1 MPDISP
7 TGLLGAVIGTVV
19 AAVAYRP
26 LAMLVEQGLAALARS
41 DRSAEFE
48 PFERGLLLRVVFAL
62 DLFLFA
68 GVGYWLGATI
78 GG

>member
-7 TGLLGAVIGTVV
+7 AGLLGAVVGTVV

-41 DRSAEFE
+41 DRSAEFD
-48 PFERGLLLRVVFAL
+48 PRARGLVLRMVFAL
-62 DLFLFA
+62 DLFLLA

>member
-1 MPDISP
+1 M
-7 TGLLGAVIGTVV
+7 V

-26 LAMLVEQGLAALARS
+26 LAMLVEQALAALARS
-41 DRSAEFE
+41 ERSAEFE
-48 PFERGLLLRVVFAL
+48 PVERSLPLRVVFAL

>member
-1 MPDISP
+1 
-7 TGLLGAVIGTVV
+7 
-19 AAVAYRP
+19 
-26 LAMLVEQGLAALARS
+26 MLVEQGLAALARS